1 MESLP
6 FLSVSCGTPNFAGR
20 VDVEPFNS
28 TTVGSEIV
36 YQCQSGLQPEGRMTS
51 VCGGDGRWNPDPAT
65 LLCEGKMY
73 ALATRQANIDDIISS
88 VHILDCVK
96 TLTSCSKLWSSNTSR
111 KWNYCKLY

>member
-20 VDVEPFNS
+20 VDVEPFSS

-73 ALATRQANIDDIISS
+73 ALATRQAVFDDIISS
-88 VHILDCVK
+88 VHILDC
-96 TLTSCSKLWSSNTSR
+96 KL
-111 KWNYCKLY
+111 